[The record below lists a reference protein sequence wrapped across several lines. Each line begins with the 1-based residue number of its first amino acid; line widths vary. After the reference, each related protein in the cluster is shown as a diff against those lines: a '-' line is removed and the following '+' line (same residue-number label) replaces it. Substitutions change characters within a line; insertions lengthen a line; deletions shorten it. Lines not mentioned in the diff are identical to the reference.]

1 MVYRPKVDDKLCFVL
16 MPFGQPFDSYYQ
28 KIIKPAASDA
38 GLATL
43 RSDEIRG
50 RKARINDIWQH
61 LWAARV
67 VVADVSNRNANVNYE
82 LGLCD
87 ALGVPTII
95 IAGKIDDV
103 PFDYKHIRCILYNRA
118 EAGCDEKLRDDL
130 VSTIRAVLAEVTG
143 EDQLKWPYDTSAL
156 REPVSGGTLIASADS
171 RGIVI
176 RGANIVRSAVA
187 SAFGPYG
194 TSVAISQTFG
204 GTAEL
209 YRGVQIA
216 RGIKSLNPLEEKGI
230 EKIRDAAST
239 VYDGAGDCSKLVS
252 ILAAGFMTKGQE
264 LVEKGFHPKDVV
276 GSFGRSVESVVKY
289 VAGSLLQVVG
299 DGVTAVATTAA
310 GGDSRVGSLVT
321 QAINRAGKDGIVTIE
336 MSDQDSTRLE
346 VVEGTVFDQGYLSE
360 YFVTDTD
367 AMNCVLESCAILL
380 YQGPIQS
387 MQDLLPLLESVA
399 KSDTSLLIV
408 AGNVEGE
415 ALSTMTVNK
424 LRGTIR
430 CAAVKAP
437 GHADRRKALMED
449 IAVLTGARFLSED
462 LGVPLANVGMGD
474 LGRAEKVVVTRSDT
488 TIIGGAGASKAVQ
501 DRIRSVQAQIEY
513 APNAIDREKLLERL
527 AKLAGRLAVLK
538 VGGLSEADRA
548 QEKYRIESA
557 MHSARSAIE
566 HGGVVGGGIAL
577 FRAGVALRAKKI
589 GTELEIQARNAVA
602 SILEE
607 PVHQLIENA
616 HRSPTEV
623 LFEIDTSVA
632 PQWGFDAQ
640 SCEVRDLLAAR
651 VIDAAKPIELSIR
664 VALSHAAAVLQTGKW
679 DLIMP
684 PSAAQRPGPLT
695 DQS

>member
-1 MVYRPKVDDKLCFVL
+1 MVYRPKIDDKLCFVL
-16 MPFGQPFDSYYQ
+16 MPFGQPFDSYYE
-28 KIIKPAASDA
+28 KIIKPAAKSA

-43 RSDEIRG
+43 RSDEILG
-50 RKARINDIWQH
+50 RKSIINDIWQS

-67 VVADVSNRNANVNYE
+67 VVADVSNQNPNVNYE

-87 ALGVPTII
+87 ALGVPAIVIT
-95 IAGKIDDV
+95 GKISDL
-103 PFDYKHIRCILYNRA
+103 PFDYKHIRCIRYDR
-118 EAGCDEKLRDDL
+118 EQAGCDEKLRDDL
-130 VSTIRAVLAEVTG
+130 TKSLRFVLGETAT
-143 EDQLKWPYDTSAL
+143 EDQLKWPYDTTAL
-156 REPVSGGTLIASADS
+156 REPAASGTLIASADS

-176 RGANIVRSAVA
+176 RGANLVRSAIA

-194 TSVAISQTFG
+194 TSVAISQAFG

-209 YRGVQIA
+209 YRGAQIA
-216 RGIKSLNPLEEKGI
+216 RAIKSLNPLEEKGV

-252 ILAAGFMTKGQE
+252 ILAAGLMTRGQE

-276 GSFGRSVESVVKY
+276 GSFGRSVESVLRFVD
-289 VAGSLLQVVG
+289 GSLLQVVG

-310 GGDSRVGSLVT
+310 GGDSRVGALVT
-321 QAINRAGKDGIVTIE
+321 QAINRAGTDGSVTIE
-336 MSDQDSTRLE
+336 ISDQDTTRLE

-360 YFVTDTD
+360 YFVTDPD
-367 AMNCVLESCAILL
+367 AVNCVLENCAILL
-380 YQGPIQS
+380 YQAPIQS
-387 MQDLLPLLESVA
+387 MKDLLPLLELVA

-415 ALSTMTVNK
+415 ALSTLTVNK

-437 GHADRRKALMED
+437 GHGDRRKALMED

-462 LGVPLANVGMGD
+462 LGIPLANVGFGD
-474 LGRAEKVVVTRSDT
+474 LGRAEKVVVTRSET

-501 DRIRSVQAQIEY
+501 DRIRSVQTQIEY
-513 APNAIDREKLLERL
+513 ASNALDREKLVERL

-538 VGGLSEADRA
+538 VGGLSEVDRVR
-548 QEKYRIESA
+548 EKYRFESA

-577 FRAGVALRAKKI
+577 LRAGVALRAEKN
-589 GTELEIQARNAVA
+589 GTELETQARQAVA
-602 SILEE
+602 SVLEE

-623 LFEIDTSVA
+623 LFEIHNSGA

-640 SCEVRDLLAAR
+640 SGEVRDLLGAR

-664 VALSHAAAVLQTGKW
+664 VALSHAASVLQTGKW
-679 DLIMP
+679 DLTTP
-684 PSAAQRPGPLT
+684 PSGTQRPGPSF